1 MHTSA
6 VRKLGLDDEGITEIL
21 AVVDLFNGL
30 NSFASGAQL
39 ELDEKPWYG

>member
-6 VRKLGLDDEGITEIL
+6 VRKLGLDDEGILEL
-21 AVVDLFNGL
+21 MAVVDLFAGFNKLMDGL
-30 NSFASGAQL
+30 RV